1 VHGKNR
7 ASLQLEGFYGEREV
21 AGTNEHDVETMVKE
35 VLVLETQSTLR
46 GMMSRRVTRSD
57 ETLVARL
64 LVDDD
69 STRLVSRL
77 KVTSWSECM

>member
-1 VHGKNR
+1 
-7 ASLQLEGFYGEREV
+7 
-21 AGTNEHDVETMVKE
+21 
-35 VLVLETQSTLR
+35 
-46 GMMSRRVTRSD
+46 MSRRVTRSD

-77 KVTSWSECM
+77 KVTSWSECMQKKWTMIQNYEVPLTVDQYQPLINKATTGNLLNYIIYCK

>member
-35 VLVLETQSTLR
+35 VLVLET
-46 GMMSRRVTRSD
+46 
-57 ETLVARL
+57 
-64 LVDDD
+64 
-69 STRLVSRL
+69 
-77 KVTSWSECM
+77 